1 MTDRPELSAKSDSAR
16 VLAELAAQS
25 SVPREKP
32 VRLRDEPAFV
42 LTSWPWKESSL
53 IADILTRSH
62 GRMAVVVRGAKRPG
76 SVFRG
81 LIDPFNPLLVNVTG
95 AGEVKKLMS
104 ARWMGGIAPLSG
116 EGLVCGFYLNELV
129 LRMTVREDPAPRVFD
144 AYTEALSA
152 VSAASSNE
160 NRTRALRCFEVDLLR
175 ALGWGQTLAGEVE
188 GLWSVRDG
196 EFVPARADDVQR
208 FSPQVVQA
216 VLARDFSADQ
226 LLLACRDALRL
237 VIGHYVGEGEIQTRR
252 SVRSWHFMG
261 AGRP

>member
-1 MTDRPELSAKSDSAR
+1 MTDRPQTDTRSDSAR

-25 SVPREKP
+25 SAPGEKP

-53 IADILTRSH
+53 IADILTRSR

-81 LIDPFNPLLVNVTG
+81 LIDPFNPLLVNVAG
-95 AGEVKKLMS
+95 AGEVKKMMS

-144 AYTEALSA
+144 AYTAALSA
-152 VSAASSNE
+152 VSDATDNE
-160 NRTRALRCFEVDLLR
+160 ARTRALRCFEVDMLR
-175 ALGWGQTLAGEVE
+175 ALGWGQSIEGVIE

-196 EFVPARADDVQR
+196 EFVPAGADDVQL
-208 FSPQVVQA
+208 FSPEVVRA
-216 VLARDFSADQ
+216 VLSRDFSAEH
-226 LLLACRDALRL
+226 LLLSCRDALRL
-237 VIGHYVGEGEIQTRR
+237 VIGHYVAEGEIQTRR